1 MNCCLMCG
9 LHDRAC
15 VVLSG
20 FSLRGVNRFKSPRHS
35 KMSDGMIVVFKYSN
49 SIFIM
54 FNRAYEDDV
63 DYFVGQRVA

>member
-1 MNCCLMCG
+1 
-9 LHDRAC
+9 
-15 VVLSG
+15 
-20 FSLRGVNRFKSPRHS
+20 
-35 KMSDGMIVVFKYSN
+35 MSDGMIVVFKYSN